1 LSRSPGLVCDED
13 YDGSVPKITFLPSGV
28 SIEVHE
34 GVTLFNAAPR
44 VDVAI
49 PSQCGGRC
57 ACALC
62 RVEVVEGAEFLSPLA
77 WDEEEHLGNSFH
89 LTKERLSCQC
99 RVFGDVVVKVVE
111 PPIREKARGRFVPRA
126 LMKKREDMERQE
138 EMHRVREG
146 GRTPASQTPRSGSGT
161 SGSAALGAEA
171 KPNTRGAGGGAK
183 YRGKRRRSRN
193 PGAPRRG
200 DSRPPPGV
208 KKSDD

>member
-1 LSRSPGLVCDED
+1 MRPSLHGPCPSDSD
-13 YDGSVPKITFLPSGV
+13 YDGSVPKITFLPSGAT
-28 SIEVHE
+28 IEVRE

-44 VDVAI
+44 ADVAI

-62 RVEVVEGAEFLSPLA
+62 RVEIVEGAEFLSPLA

-111 PPIREKARGRFVPRA
+111 PPVREKARGRFVPRA

-138 EMHRVREG
+138 EMHRVRSSVSDGAAGSDTGEDRQAKRPE
-146 GRTPASQTPRSGSGT
+146 RTEPA
-161 SGSAALGAEA
+161 
-171 KPNTRGAGGGAK
+171 KTRPK
-183 YRGKRRRSRN
+183 SRGKRARARN

-200 DSRPPPGV
+200 DSRPPPGA
-208 KKSDD
+208 KKSGD